1 MGPDLNFPA
10 FHDAANKLRALG
22 CGVLNPADF
31 GADENE
37 SWADCLKRDLAILV
51 HADVVVTL
59 PGWQNSK
66 GARLETHVAAELGIP
81 VVELDDYLWGATA
94 AKYPD
99 DRQTD

>member
-1 MGPDLNFPA
+1 
-10 FHDAANKLRALG
+10 
-22 CGVLNPADF
+22 
-31 GADENE
+31 
-37 SWADCLKRDLAILV
+37 
-51 HADVVVTL
+51 VVVTL